1 MKRIPRTIR
10 HTVLDKIKP
19 LTQGKTLR
27 REKPPKHDIG
37 SSGNTNEAANL
48 FLETC
53 EPEQYPNSLDLYSK
67 YLQLQNATAQGND
80 EAATH
85 QWNTFVPKE
94 DLCGQKSWQELL
106 DFKFETSS
114 QLSFEEQEKNDTG
127 LQMSPFEEDPDLQ
140 EMEKPE
146 KKGFRSTVYDKCRQ
160 LFAAY
165 STASE
170 EDWQSIG
177 QKYNPVW
184 LQIPLTEGPRE
195 NYKKLNLLLFEP
207 PELHSEDTRIKFSQ
221 FADVLVYNGNYETKI
236 DESESHYSRLPSRNR
251 SKDFFKS
258 YRFNQTSS
266 ILKNKFNLNYE
277 FEALLLRLLDRIH

>member
-1 MKRIPRTIR
+1 MKTIPRTIR
-10 HTVLDKIKP
+10 RAILDKIKP

-27 REKPPKHDIG
+27 REKPSRHDIG
-37 SSGNTNEAANL
+37 SNGDANEAANL

-53 EPEQYPNSLDLYSK
+53 EPEQYPNSLDLYGK
-67 YLQLQNATAQGND
+67 HLQLQKLCTLVND
-80 EAATH
+80 EGPAL
-85 QWNTFVPKE
+85 QWSTAMSKE
-94 DLCGQKSWQELL
+94 TLTDHKSWQELL

-114 QLSFEEQEKNDTG
+114 QLSFEEEVKKDPC
-127 LQMSPFEEDPDLQ
+127 LQMSPFEDDLDHQ
-140 EMEKPE
+140 ETPE
-146 KKGFRSTVYDKCRQ
+146 PERKGFRSTVYDKCRQ
-160 LFAAY
+160 LFATY
-165 STASE
+165 STMSE

-184 LQIPLTEGPRE
+184 LQIPLTEGPQE

-207 PELHSEDTRIKFSQ
+207 PEQGEDTRIQFSQ

-236 DESESHYSRLPSRNR
+236 DGGRNQYCNLASRNR

-258 YRFNQTSS
+258 YSFNKTGS

-277 FEALLLRLLDRIH
+277 FEALLLRLLDKIH